1 MCLMYPGTD
10 DPASKLAKPFYELKF
25 WPDIKERPLLTFA
38 IDIHHSSP
46 QLGIILSLVWNQ
58 ISNVLSSLQGALET
72 FALKWIIRGPD
83 RLTQRSNDLLGQ
95 EPATT

>member
-25 WPDIKERPLLTFA
+25 WPDIKERPLLTFV

-58 ISNVLSSLQGALET
+58 ISKCPFKPARSFGNICSKMDYQGT
-72 FALKWIIRGPD
+72 
-83 RLTQRSNDLLGQ
+83 
-95 EPATT
+95 